1 MIVYLLVV
9 VLAKDVKITV
19 FRSADA
25 CVESAQKIQKFDSKE
40 CRKVGVESSVYD

>member
-25 CVESAQKIQKFDSKE
+25 CVESAQKVKTYDQKE
-40 CRKVGVESSVYD
+40 CLKKGVLINGEE